1 MGTSKNDILQ
11 GTLTL
16 LVLKTLASNKRMHGY
31 AITTHVQRVSA
42 DLLRVEEGSLYPAL
56 HRMEQQ
62 GWLKSEWG
70 VTEKNREARF
80 YSLTA
85 QGRKQLAHRG
95 RELGAFHRRRRPRAP
110 LRLIAMNA
118 GEPDIDTHHVLASP
132 PREHVSSWRG
142 SIATSSARLSFH
154 MAERADQLQAQG
166 LSREEAHAARS
177 TPVRQPRRPARAN
190 SRRRYRWL
198 GGRHRCGTF
207 ATPSARS
214 LTLRASRWRSS

>member
-1 MGTSKNDILQ
+1 MSASKNDILQ

-16 LVLKTLASNKRMHGY
+16 LVLKTLATSKRMHGY

-85 QGRKQLAHRG
+85 QGRKQLALEEESWTRFTEGVG
-95 RELGAFHRRRRPRAP
+95 RV
-110 LRLIAMNA
+110 LRYA
-118 GEPDIDTHHVLASP
+118 
-132 PREHVSSWRG
+132 
-142 SIATSSARLSFH
+142 
-154 MAERADQLQAQG
+154 
-166 LSREEAHAARS
+166 
-177 TPVRQPRRPARAN
+177 
-190 SRRRYRWL
+190 
-198 GGRHRCGTF
+198 
-207 ATPSARS
+207 
-214 LTLRASRWRSS
+214 